1 MIGRAGLSGRGRRIG
16 AWVAIVAALGLGLGA
31 LHESLSAR
39 HETAER
45 GAPTGTTIIVR
56 VIGPVLL

>member
-1 MIGRAGLSGRGRRIG
+1 MYGRAGLTRIG
-16 AWVAIVAALGLGLGA
+16 AGLAVIAALALGLGA
-31 LHESLSAR
+31 LHESAAGR

>member
-1 MIGRAGLSGRGRRIG
+1 MYGRAGLTKIG
-16 AWVAIVAALGLGLGA
+16 AVLAVIAALALAFGA
-31 LHESLSAR
+31 LHESAAGL